1 MTGLLYQSLKSIFLP
16 EIRSHTDGLHVHQV
30 LNLFHPLMS
39 HAGTLCDQ
47 LFIILDLCLAS
58 LTADQKPVGLSSLIG
73 ELDVKAKV
81 PVIRLFEINLAHIIS
96 SGRNQLIFH
105 RVMAFILY
113 PEGRPAFRRFSQN
126 PSV

>member
-1 MTGLLYQSLKSIFLP
+1 
-16 EIRSHTDGLHVHQV
+16 
-30 LNLFHPLMS
+30 MS